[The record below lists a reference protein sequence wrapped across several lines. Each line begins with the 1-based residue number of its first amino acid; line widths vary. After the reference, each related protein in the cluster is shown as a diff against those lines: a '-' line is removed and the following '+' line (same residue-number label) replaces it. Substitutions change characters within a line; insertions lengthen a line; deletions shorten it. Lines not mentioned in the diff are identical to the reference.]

1 MLTTFRE
8 KMETECTRRVSQI
21 EAKFQADCEEVT
33 EHYEQSL
40 QSLEGRYRQELKDLL
55 DQHLDERAQW
65 EFEKDEL
72 AQEVTD
78 AQEQLKE
85 ARQREKATSLVLNQE
100 REMLEKT
107 YKERWTSL
115 GMERDQLLQDL
126 EDLRNTSE
134 SQHRLLSDQIL
145 ELKRSQE
152 RELREQEPCQT
163 GSFEQL
169 ASQQL
174 ERLQVEREQERREML
189 GKLAALESA
198 HRMSRERADL
208 EKAELS
214 AEIHRL
220 QNTVKDMQQA
230 TSLSVF
236 QDAHSLGMAM
246 EEAEGNGAMSL
257 LQQGEQLLEENGD
270 VLVSLQRAH
279 EHAVKENA
287 KMATEISRLQ
297 QRLKKLEPGSVMS
310 SCLEEQM
317 AEISG
322 SSREQAEPFLS
333 QIKQGESAAAKH
345 ILSDLREREAQD
357 LGSTGTSS
365 VRRQEGKSE
374 ASETSLECLSEL
386 GNSEDTRTESWD
398 LKSQILQLQEQ
409 LTVLRADCDRASER
423 KQDLLFDISVL
434 KKKLKMLERVPEAS
448 SRYKLL
454 YEDATREN
462 ACLQEE
468 LRLMETRYDE
478 SLDSNK
484 ELTTE
489 VFRLQEEMKKMEEV
503 TETFLSLEKSYDEVK
518 MENEELGAL
527 VLRLQGKMEKLL
539 EGAPLHYDSYPLW
552 DTPSENLEVISD
564 ENVLELHQT
573 PEARTAKVTSVRVV
587 EECREET
594 KCCEQ
599 GSAQLLARI
608 KAHEVAWFH
617 RTTQAHQEKP
627 SVLNQVTLEE
637 SAALLGLQDN
647 QLHHRVTIAELGL
660 EKQKL
665 QELTRKL
672 RERVSTL
679 IKQKDTPSP
688 GEKEEELKA
697 MMHDLQITCS
707 EMQRKVELLR

>member
-1 MLTTFRE
+1 
-8 KMETECTRRVSQI
+8 METECTRRVSQI
-21 EAKFQADCEEVT
+21 EAKSQADCEEVT
-33 EHYEQSL
+33 EHCEQSL

-55 DQHLDERAQW
+55 DQHLEERAQW

-72 AQEVTD
+72 TQECTD

-85 ARQREKATSLVLNQE
+85 ALQREKATSLLLTQE
-100 REMLEKT
+100 REMMEKT

-115 GMERDQLLQDL
+115 SMERDQLLQDL

-134 SQHRLLSDQIL
+134 SQHSLLSDQIL
-145 ELKRSQE
+145 ELKRSRE
-152 RELREQEPCQT
+152 RELREWELCQT

-189 GKLAALESA
+189 GKLVALESA
-198 HRMSRERADL
+198 HRASREQADL

-236 QDAHSLGMAM
+236 QGAHSLVIAA

-279 EHAVKENA
+279 ERAVKENA

-297 QRLKKLEPGSVMS
+297 QRLKKLEPGSVML

-322 SSREQAEPFLS
+322 SSRNQAEPFLS
-333 QIKQGESAAAKH
+333 QMKQGESAATKH
-345 ILSDLREREAQD
+345 ILIDLRECEAQD
-357 LGSTGTSS
+357 LGSTETSS
-365 VRRQEGKSE
+365 VRRQESKSE
-374 ASETSLECLSEL
+374 ESETSLECLSEL

-398 LKSQILQLQEQ
+398 LKSQIVQLQEQ
-409 LTVLRADCDRASER
+409 LTILRADCDRASER

-434 KKKLKMLERVPEAS
+434 KKKLKMLERIPEAS

-503 TETFLSLEKSYDEVK
+503 METFLSLEKSYNEVK
-518 MENEELGAL
+518 MENEELSAL

-539 EGAPLHYDSYPLW
+539 EEAPLHYDSYPLW
-552 DTPSENLEVISD
+552 EIPSENLEVISD
-564 ENVLELHQT
+564 ENVLELHPT
-573 PEARTAKVTSVRVV
+573 PEACTPKVTSMHVI
-587 EECREET
+587 EERREET

-599 GSAQLLARI
+599 GSMRLLARI

-617 RTTQAHQEKP
+617 RATQTHHEKP
-627 SVLNQVTLEE
+627 SVQNQVTLEE
-637 SAALLGLQDN
+637 KAALPGLQDTH
-647 QLHHRVTIAELGL
+647 LHHQVTIAELGL

-679 IKQKDTPSP
+679 IKQKDAPSQ

>member
-1 MLTTFRE
+1 
-8 KMETECTRRVSQI
+8 METECTRRVSQI
-21 EAKFQADCEEVT
+21 EAKSQADCEEVT
-33 EHYEQSL
+33 ERCEQSL

-55 DQHLDERAQW
+55 DQHLEERAQW

-72 AQEVTD
+72 AQECTD

-85 ARQREKATSLVLNQE
+85 ALQREKATSLVLNQE
-100 REMLEKT
+100 REMMEKT

-115 GMERDQLLQDL
+115 SMERDQLLQDL

-152 RELREQEPCQT
+152 RDLREQELCQT

-174 ERLQVEREQERREML
+174 ERLQVEREKERREML
-189 GKLAALESA
+189 GKLVALESA
-198 HRMSRERADL
+198 HRVSREQADL

-236 QDAHSLGMAM
+236 QGAHSLGMAG

-270 VLVSLQRAH
+270 VLLSLQRAH

-297 QRLKKLEPGSVMS
+297 QRLKKLEPGSAAS

-317 AEISG
+317 TEISG

-333 QIKQGESAAAKH
+333 QIKQGESTAAKH
-345 ILSDLREREAQD
+345 ILSDLREHEAQD

-374 ASETSLECLSEL
+374 ESETSLECLSEL

-398 LKSQILQLQEQ
+398 LKSQIVQLQEQ

-434 KKKLKMLERVPEAS
+434 KKKLKMLERIPEAS

-462 ACLQEE
+462 VCLQEE

-503 TETFLSLEKSYDEVK
+503 METFLSLEKSYDEVK
-518 MENEELGAL
+518 MENEELSAL

-552 DTPSENLEVISD
+552 DTPSENLGFISN
-564 ENVLELHQT
+564 ENVLELHRT
-573 PEARTAKVTSVRVV
+573 PEAPTPKVTSMHVI
-587 EECREET
+587 EERREET

-599 GSAQLLARI
+599 GSTRLLARI

-617 RTTQAHQEKP
+617 GTTQTHHEKP
-627 SVLNQVTLEE
+627 SVQNQVTLEE
-637 SAALLGLQDN
+637 RAALPGLQDT
-647 QLHHRVTIAELGL
+647 QLHHQVTIAELGL

-679 IKQKDTPSP
+679 IKQKDSPSQ

-697 MMHDLQITCS
+697 MMQDLQITCS

>member
-1 MLTTFRE
+1 
-8 KMETECTRRVSQI
+8 METECTRRVSQI
-21 EAKFQADCEEVT
+21 EAKSQADCEEVT
-33 EHYEQSL
+33 ERCEQSL
-40 QSLEGRYRQELKDLL
+40 QSLEGRYHQELKDLL
-55 DQHLDERAQW
+55 DQHLEERAQW

-72 AQEVTD
+72 TQECTD

-85 ARQREKATSLVLNQE
+85 ALQREKATSLVLNQE
-100 REMLEKT
+100 REMMEKT

-115 GMERDQLLQDL
+115 SMERDQLLQDL

-152 RELREQEPCQT
+152 RELREQELCQT
-163 GSFEQL
+163 GPFEQL

-174 ERLQVEREQERREML
+174 ERLQVEREKERQEML

-198 HRMSRERADL
+198 HRVSREQADL

-230 TSLSVF
+230 TSLLVF
-236 QDAHSLGMAM
+236 QGAHSLGMAG

-270 VLVSLQRAH
+270 VLLSLQRAH

-297 QRLKKLEPGSVMS
+297 QRLKKLEPGSVVS

-345 ILSDLREREAQD
+345 ILSDLREHEAQD

-365 VRRQEGKSE
+365 VQRQEGKSE
-374 ASETSLECLSEL
+374 ESETSLECLSEL

-398 LKSQILQLQEQ
+398 LKSQIVQLQEQ

-434 KKKLKMLERVPEAS
+434 KKKLKMLERIPEAS

-462 ACLQEE
+462 VCLQEE

-503 TETFLSLEKSYDEVK
+503 METFLSLEKSYDEVK
-518 MENEELGAL
+518 MENEELSAL

-552 DTPSENLEVISD
+552 DTPSENLGVISD
-564 ENVLELHQT
+564 ENVLELHPT
-573 PEARTAKVTSVRVV
+573 PEAHTPKVTSMHFI

-599 GSAQLLARI
+599 GNTRLLARI

-617 RTTQAHQEKP
+617 GTTQTHHETP
-627 SVLNQVTLEE
+627 SVQNQVTLEE
-637 SAALLGLQDN
+637 RPALPGLQDT
-647 QLHHRVTIAELGL
+647 QLHHQVTIAELGL

-679 IKQKDTPSP
+679 IKQKDSPSQ

-697 MMHDLQITCS
+697 MMQDLQITCS
-707 EMQRKVELLR
+707 EMQWKVELLR